1 MTEPIN
7 LSGKCLLSSLNKGAE
22 CYFLT
27 DFYTTGYLFL
37 SQRSRPLQA
46 ISKNAGLR
54 LFNSLSDLVASH
66 ALHHILQYYLIFFPV
81 RPHLKNNHTV
91 INRL

>member
-22 CYFLT
+22 CYFVT

-37 SQRSRPLQA
+37 CQRSRPLQA
-46 ISKNAGLR
+46 IRKNAG
-54 LFNSLSDLVASH
+54 SLTHFQTQLLAMPYIISFS
-66 ALHHILQYYLIFFPV
+66 ITSFFPQSDQ
-81 RPHLKNNHTV
+81 K
-91 INRL
+91 